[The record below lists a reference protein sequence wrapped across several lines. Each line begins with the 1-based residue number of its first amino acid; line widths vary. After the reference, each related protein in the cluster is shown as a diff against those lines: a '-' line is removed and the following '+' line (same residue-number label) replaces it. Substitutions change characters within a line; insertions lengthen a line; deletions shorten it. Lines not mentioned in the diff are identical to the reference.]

1 MMVVQEKS
9 VVDILLSNLLIFSYI
24 IIYMSYILDYLN
36 NYKIK
41 NNETIGFDLELQN
54 KQNNYEITECSNIT
68 ECYQITNECCKNI
81 NKFRQY
87 ERTKDETIV
96 VGLELPN
103 QEGKLIRFIPR
114 NVNIITKQ
122 G

>member
-1 MMVVQEKS
+1 
-9 VVDILLSNLLIFSYI
+9 
-24 IIYMSYILDYLN
+24 MSYILDYLN
-36 NYKIK
+36 YYK
-41 NNETIGFDLELQN
+41 NNETIGFGLELQN
-54 KQNNYEITECSNIT
+54 NYQITECSNIT
-68 ECYQITNECCKNI
+68 ECYQITNQCCKNI

>member
-1 MMVVQEKS
+1 MT
-9 VVDILLSNLLIFSYI
+9 N
-24 IIYMSYILDYLN
+24 ILDYLYN
-36 NYKIK
+36 CKITEECK
-41 NNETIGFDLELQN
+41 NLGKYCEYSEEISKDKQIADGLELQN
-54 KQNNYEITECSNIT
+54 KLNNYQFTECNNIT
-68 ECYQITNECCKNI
+68 ECYEITNECCKNI

-103 QEGKLIRFIPR
+103 QQGKLIRFVPR
-114 NVNIITKQ
+114 NITIITKQ

>member
-1 MMVVQEKS
+1 MNNK
-9 VVDILLSNLLIFSYI
+9 YI
-24 IIYMSYILDYLN
+24 IDYLYK
-36 NYKIK
+36 YKIK
-41 NNETIGFDLELQN
+41 NDETNWVGLELQN

-103 QEGKLIRFIPR
+103 QQGKLIRFVPR
-114 NVNIITKQ
+114 NITIITKQ